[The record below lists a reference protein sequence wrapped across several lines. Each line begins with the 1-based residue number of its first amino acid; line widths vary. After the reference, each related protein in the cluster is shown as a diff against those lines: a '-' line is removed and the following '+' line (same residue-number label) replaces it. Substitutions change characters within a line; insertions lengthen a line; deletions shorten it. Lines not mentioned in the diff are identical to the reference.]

1 MGGDPAKGFVIGG
14 ISAGGNLATVIS
26 HLYRDEKMS
35 PPLTGIYLSVPILVS
50 PEAVPGKFKYQY
62 LSREQNKNAPILNK
76 EAMALF
82 RGTSRLYIA
91 PNSDFGMAVHDSSQP
106 VTRKIQFRHSPHP
119 LSSPPDTKTYRRRI
133 SKFVA
138 WIPCVTTISSMSAS

>member
-14 ISAGGNLATVIS
+14 ISAGGNLAAVIS

-50 PEAVPGKFKYQY
+50 PEAVPDKFKHQY

-76 EAMALF
+76 EVMALS
-82 RGTSRLYIA
+82 RGTLRLCVA
-91 PNSDFGMAVHDSSQP
+91 PNSDCGWPF
-106 VTRKIQFRHSPHP
+106 TI
-119 LSSPPDTKTYRRRI
+119 PPSLLQGRSCITT
-133 SKFVA
+133 
-138 WIPCVTTISSMSAS
+138 CVTTYLPYRTQKPAADVFPNLWHGSLA

>member
-14 ISAGGNLATVIS
+14 ISAGGNLAAVIS

-50 PEAVPGKFKYQY
+50 PEAVPGEFEYQY

-76 EAMALF
+76 EVMALF
-82 RGTSRLYIA
+82 RGMLRPYIVL
-91 PNSDFGMAVHDSSQP
+91 NLDFGMTVHDP
-106 VTRKIQFRHSPHP
+106 F
-119 LSSPPDTKTYRRRI
+119 
-133 SKFVA
+133 
-138 WIPCVTTISSMSAS
+138 